1 MAVKYTMKDY
11 EYLIG
16 EGGDIHVYNGTSL
29 PRMSWKK
36 LTKSA
41 AKSEFKKYLP
51 PVDEL
56 WLDDT
61 EEAKAVYEG
70 IRDEYV
76 KNVGDIGMLYYR
88 FEFSD
93 RRKIFRVTP

>member
-56 WLDDT
+56 WLEYT
-61 EEAKAVYEG
+61 KEAKAVYEA
-70 IRDEYV
+70 IRDEHV
-76 KNVGDIGMLYYR
+76 EGIGNIGMLYYK
-88 FEFSD
+88 FDNGIES
-93 RRKIFRVTP
+93 KVFRVTP